1 MDTGGMGHRVGMD
14 TGGMGHRVQHGYSG
28 GHRDRGG
35 A

>member
-1 MDTGGMGHRVGMD
+1 MDTGGMGHRVAMD